1 MQFCIYRIA
10 LTHSWHAPCTIA
22 AYNKYIYKT
31 ISFKR
36 MIQNGRNNNT
46 KTNERRFSGI
56 IFYIKR
62 KVIVFALYF
71 EEFKIWIIPQK
82 ISENIHKD
90 FEIEEEKLSR
100 IIRIIFSV
108 NQIQAPDGFDKEK
121 IADDFVSALSKVEI
135 ENFSQSKAK
144 EYLLEILKPNEN
156 IFLTVQATKLVSE
169 REKSLQDLEIFTDI
183 RPIFEENEMVGFTV
197 IQTLKIEYED
207 GGEEKIMYLA
217 VDSSD
222 FSNMEK
228 LIKTARAKEIAIK
241 SGISGKF
248 VDLGNE

>member
-1 MQFCIYRIA
+1 MAEITIRKPMKEDFQA
-10 LTHSWHAPCTIA
+10 LFS
-22 AYNKYIYKT
+22 
-31 ISFKR
+31 ISKEKLLSLLS
-36 MIQNGRNNNT
+36 ILKNS
-46 KTNERRFSGI
+46 KSG
-56 IFYIKR
+56 
-62 KVIVFALYF
+62 LS
-71 EEFKIWIIPQK
+71 PQK